1 MPSTKEF
8 QPALKC
14 TFLFGTELSIKSCP
28 LCSSTAPNLHIST
41 HFLLSELDL
50 VPFSAIK
57 QSFWLHV
64 LRDLKFL
71 IIFTVCSLAS
81 SLSVLLLSSKL
92 QVESTHLLKLGSCCA
107 VSRALWGHLGTS
119 RNGFD
124 GVMVS
129 KVRCILTFVKL
140 RRYFFNLLSIKTPR
154 RLYASFCCSLWCLWL
169 KLIWRVFLVLCS
181 LLIYM
186 TFWDPLG
193 HPRVSSSHCKA
204 TQTFCQG
211 GFDNVRRGW
220 QVVMGQMVWELEGE
234 KENITWRTCLPEEF
248 SWGQALRHHK
258 GLCVACGHFY
268 PCRNVSLVQV
278 LLTRVWFYYFITKL
292 NKAPCCFSWQ
302 TSMWWQSILVRSL
315 AISPQ
320 SAEDRNTSLFSD
332 PAPGKSCGW
341 PLSVPRS
348 PFIQDTCCS
357 F

>member
-28 LCSSTAPNLHIST
+28 LCSSTAPTLHIST

-140 RRYFFNLLSIKTPR
+140 RCYFFNLLSIKTPR
-154 RLYASFCCSLWCLWL
+154 RLYASFCCSL
-169 KLIWRVFLVLCS
+169 KLIWRVFFVLCS

-193 HPRVSSSHCKA
+193 HPWVSSSHCKA

-220 QVVMGQMVWELEGE
+220 QVVMGQIVWELEGE

-248 SWGQALRHHK
+248 CWGQALRHHK
-258 GLCVACGHFY
+258 GLCVACGRFY

-278 LLTRVWFYYFITKL
+278 LLTRVWFYYLITKL
-292 NKAPCCFSWQ
+292 NNH
-302 TSMWWQSILVRSL
+302 SL
-315 AISPQ
+315 LLLLADQYVVTVDSCSVPGPNISPQ
-320 SAEDRNTSLFSD
+320 SAEDRNTSLFSH

-341 PLSVPRS
+341 ALSVPQS